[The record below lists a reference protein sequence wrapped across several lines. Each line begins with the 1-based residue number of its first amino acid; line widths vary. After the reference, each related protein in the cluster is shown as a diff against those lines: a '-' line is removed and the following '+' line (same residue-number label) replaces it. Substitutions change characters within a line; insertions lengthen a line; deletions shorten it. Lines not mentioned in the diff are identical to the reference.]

1 MAYVLDVSRWRLGS
15 EPLQTHIVHADH
27 GETGAVEPT
36 LSQGPARLNAR
47 QMMEFSYD
55 SAFSRNLGWV
65 TAQEQ
70 AYLRTRRI
78 AIAGMGGVGG
88 EHLLTLARLGIGR
101 FRIADFDRFDI
112 VNVNR
117 QAGAS
122 MSTLG
127 RSKVQV
133 LAELARDIN
142 PELEIDAW
150 DRAVDASN
158 ITSFLDG
165 VDLYVDG
172 LDFFAFAA
180 RTATFEACA
189 RLGVP
194 AVTAAPLGMGAAVLN
209 FIPGRMTFEQYFG
222 WGERSDDEKALRF
235 LVGLAPR
242 LLQDYLADPSRL
254 DMAARRGP
262 STVMACR
269 LCAGM
274 AGTEALKLLL
284 GRGRVRVAP
293 TGMQFD
299 AYRGKLAITRRP
311 GGHRN
316 PAQRLLLA
324 IVRRR
329 LKALQSPAER

>member
-1 MAYVLDVSRWRLGS
+1 MD
-15 EPLQTHIVHADH
+15 
-27 GETGAVEPT
+27 
-36 LSQGPARLNAR
+36 
-47 QMMEFSYD
+47 FSYGE
-55 SAFSRNLGWV
+55 AFSRNIGWV
-65 TAQEQ
+65 TEAEQ
-70 AYLRTRRI
+70 ALLRTRRI

-88 EHLLTLARLGIGR
+88 EHLLTLARLGIGH

-112 VNVNR
+112 ANINR

-127 RSKVQV
+127 RSKVHV

-142 PELEIDAW
+142 PELDIDVW

-158 ITSFLDG
+158 IESFLSG

-172 LDFFAFAA
+172 LDFFAFTA
-180 RTATFEACA
+180 RSATFDACA

-194 AVTAAPLGMGAAVLN
+194 AVTAAPLGMGAALLN
-209 FIPGRMTFEQYFG
+209 FLPGRMTFEQYFG

-262 STVMACR
+262 SMVVACR
-269 LCAGM
+269 LCAGI
-274 AGTEALKLLL
+274 ASTEALKILLK
-284 GRGRVRVAP
+284 RGRVRAAP

-299 AYRGKLAITRRP
+299 AYRGKLVITRRP

-316 PAQRLLLA
+316 LAQRLLLA

-329 LKALQSPAER
+329 LKLLREEA